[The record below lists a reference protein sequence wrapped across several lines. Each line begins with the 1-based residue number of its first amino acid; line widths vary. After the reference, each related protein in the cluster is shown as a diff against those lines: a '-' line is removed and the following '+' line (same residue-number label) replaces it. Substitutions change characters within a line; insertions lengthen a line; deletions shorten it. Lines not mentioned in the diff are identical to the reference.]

1 MQFSKYFLELFSKK
15 GYDIGK
21 LMQNVVGGA
30 GVKNIVFIA
39 PDAELFS
46 KGKRLKR
53 NQYKELIV
61 RQGLIHEGVQ
71 VALRESQ
78 KGAEVFVTRG
88 RTAEAI
94 RQSDVSG
101 VVVDVPIT
109 AYDILRAILQAKKQG
124 SKFSLIVYS
133 GMIHGIE
140 NLNEL
145 LQMDFTIHFIEDET
159 DAEVKVG
166 QAICE
171 GAEVIIGGET
181 TSRVAR
187 RRNIPFV
194 QIETGEEALVQA
206 FEEAKRIMEIRA
218 LEKTRIKLL
227 ETVTHYTADAMLIV
241 DESLVVRLCNWT
253 LCEMTHLR
261 EKEIIG
267 SKLFEIWPELDRKKF
282 VEREEDKY
290 DELLVFRGTDVLC
303 SKTFIKV
310 GKKIT
315 GMVLSFQEVAQI
327 QKREAKLR
335 RSIYVE
341 DYRADRTFE
350 NVQGKSTLIQNIIQ
364 TGKQF
369 ALTESAILIVGETG
383 TGKNLFAE
391 SLHSYSRRSMGA
403 YVSVECSSLSENAF
417 GKIMLGQVGTSSHSG
432 KSGLFEIAHKGT
444 LLFNEITELDIKAQ
458 SKLLSILQQQ
468 KVTRLGSE
476 KALPVDVRV
485 IASTSQNIREK
496 IKEGNFRADLYYQL
510 NVLQLKIPKLE
521 ERRED
526 IPVLAQSFLKKLAS
540 GQRRKMYFQE
550 DALMLL
556 YRRQWQGNVKE
567 LYNVI
572 ERIVA
577 TCHEEEISK
586 KYLQSILDPDQSI
599 GPFSPHDLLK
609 YDQIDILRQALK
621 ESKGNQGVAAKKLG
635 IDRSTLWRRMKKLGL
650 K

>member
-1 MQFSKYFLELFSKK
+1 MQFSKYFLELFLKK
-15 GYDIGK
+15 GYDTGK
-21 LMQNVVGGA
+21 LMQNVAGGA

-39 PDAELFS
+39 PDAELFN
-46 KGKRLKR
+46 KGRRLKR
-53 NQYKELIV
+53 RQYKELRV
-61 RQGLIHEGVQ
+61 CQGLIDEGVQ
-71 VALRESQ
+71 VALKESQ

-145 LQMDFTIHFIEDET
+145 LQMDFTIHFIEDEA
-159 DAEVKVG
+159 DAEIKVG

-171 GAEVIIGGET
+171 GAEIIIGGET

-187 RRNIPFV
+187 RRKIPFV
-194 QIETGEEALVQA
+194 QIQTGEEALTQA

-282 VEREEDKY
+282 VERKEDKY
-290 DELLVFRGTDVLC
+290 DELLVFRGADVLC
-303 SKTFIKV
+303 SKTLIKV
-310 GKKIT
+310 GTKIT
-315 GMVLSFQEVAQI
+315 GMVLSFQEIEKI

-341 DYRADRTFE
+341 DYKANRTFE
-350 NVQGKSTLIQNIIQ
+350 NVQGKSTLIQNVIQ
-364 TGKQF
+364 AGKQF

-403 YVSVECSSLSENAF
+403 YVLVECSSLSENAF
-417 GKIMLGQVGTSSHSG
+417 DKVMLGQVGTSSHSG
-432 KSGLFEIAHKGT
+432 KAGLFEIAHKGT

-526 IPVLAQSFLKKLAS
+526 IPVLAQSFLKKLSS
-540 GQRRKMYFQE
+540 GQRRKIYFQE

-577 TCHEEEISK
+577 TCHEDEISK
-586 KYLQSILDPDQSI
+586 KYLQSILDLDQSI

-621 ESKGNQGVAAKKLG
+621 ESKGNQGIAAKKLG

>member
-53 NQYKELIV
+53 NQYRELIV

-206 FEEAKRIMEIRA
+206 CEEAKRIMEIRA

-227 ETVTHYTADAMLIV
+227 ETVTHYTAD
-241 DESLVVRLCNWT
+241 
-253 LCEMTHLR
+253 
-261 EKEIIG
+261 EI
-267 SKLFEIWPELDRKKF
+267 LF
-282 VEREEDKY
+282 VY
-290 DELLVFRGTDVLC
+290 D
-303 SKTFIKV
+303 
-310 GKKIT
+310 
-315 GMVLSFQEVAQI
+315 
-327 QKREAKLR
+327 
-335 RSIYVE
+335 
-341 DYRADRTFE
+341 
-350 NVQGKSTLIQNIIQ
+350 
-364 TGKQF
+364 
-369 ALTESAILIVGETG
+369 
-383 TGKNLFAE
+383 
-391 SLHSYSRRSMGA
+391 
-403 YVSVECSSLSENAF
+403 
-417 GKIMLGQVGTSSHSG
+417 
-432 KSGLFEIAHKGT
+432 
-444 LLFNEITELDIKAQ
+444 
-458 SKLLSILQQQ
+458 
-468 KVTRLGSE
+468 
-476 KALPVDVRV
+476 
-485 IASTSQNIREK
+485 
-496 IKEGNFRADLYYQL
+496 
-510 NVLQLKIPKLE
+510 
-521 ERRED
+521 
-526 IPVLAQSFLKKLAS
+526 
-540 GQRRKMYFQE
+540 
-550 DALMLL
+550 
-556 YRRQWQGNVKE
+556 
-567 LYNVI
+567 
-572 ERIVA
+572 
-577 TCHEEEISK
+577 
-586 KYLQSILDPDQSI
+586 
-599 GPFSPHDLLK
+599 
-609 YDQIDILRQALK
+609 
-621 ESKGNQGVAAKKLG
+621 
-635 IDRSTLWRRMKKLGL
+635 
-650 K
+650 